1 MVVEKLYELPIC
13 YEKWK
18 EIFDIEETE
27 LYRIW
32 TIVNVHWKPSK
43 MIEVDFKIAHHSIF
57 TNTKLMKMKLIDY
70 EECEICENEIE
81 SIAHLFISCEQLVEF
96 HQHIQEKIEILF
108 ENCNYLI
115 KSILF
120 CPFLTKFLLRNTQYL
135 AIDNMKFRNITFTP
149 FIVFVSPNINI
160 SSYTT
165 KVI

>member
-32 TIVNVHWKPSK
+32 TIVNFHWKPSK

-70 EECEICENEIE
+70 EECEICENEID
-81 SIAHLFISCEQLVEF
+81 SLNSFSPIFWYCRLKYIYSFSNIIIITITIYITYHFN
-96 HQHIQEKIEILF
+96 
-108 ENCNYLI
+108 NC
-115 KSILF
+115 
-120 CPFLTKFLLRNTQYL
+120 
-135 AIDNMKFRNITFTP
+135 
-149 FIVFVSPNINI
+149 FVW
-160 SSYTT
+160 
-165 KVI
+165 